1 MSVLYQ
7 FEKLSNLDTKL
18 RFLACQQLEL
28 ALSGLFP
35 QAEVVP
41 FGSSVNQF
49 GAHTTDLDM
58 IVNFSKTSVV
68 SIFVLYKRL
77 SLRCRR
83 VLLFPLFFRVIA
95 FRPHG
100 SSFTPK
106 LTTVPAA
113 APSLGLIATKSPA
126 WWSTFFL
133 GARTSSVSP
142 EPGSPFSP
150 TNRASLGSTST
161 YVSTRKTTMTS

>member
-1 MSVLYQ
+1 MDKQMSVLYQ

-77 SLRCRR
+77 YPYG
-83 VLLFPLFFRVIA
+83 VGEFYFF
-95 FRPHG
+95 H
-100 SSFTPK
+100 SF
-106 LTTVPAA
+106 
-113 APSLGLIATKSPA
+113 SG
-126 WWSTFFL
+126 
-133 GARTSSVSP
+133 
-142 EPGSPFSP
+142 
-150 TNRASLGSTST
+150 
-161 YVSTRKTTMTS
+161 

>member
-1 MSVLYQ
+1 MCFQMDKQMSVLYQ
-7 FEKLSNLDTKL
+7 FEKLSSLDTKL

-68 SIFVLYKRL
+68 STV
-77 SLRCRR
+77 
-83 VLLFPLFFRVIA
+83 
-95 FRPHG
+95 
-100 SSFTPK
+100 SFY
-106 LTTVPAA
+106 
-113 APSLGLIATKSPA
+113 
-126 WWSTFFL
+126 FCF
-133 GARTSSVSP
+133 
-142 EPGSPFSP
+142 
-150 TNRASLGSTST
+150 
-161 YVSTRKTTMTS
+161 